1 MNDQSPQNRGAK
13 RFTISPAAKAMIAFV
28 VVTALLIIAF
38 WPRSTAVPQQSAPG
52 ATQGVTDEQIDD
64 ETLAKARADAA
75 LPPCP
80 SSDAPVA
87 ADAALRGATAVC
99 LADGQRIDLGQA
111 TAGRPLV
118 INMWAVWCLPCRKE
132 LPFFDQLYRQ
142 AGDQLDVLL
151 VHAIDG
157 ANKPYALLQFLAEVG
172 VHVPTV
178 ADVDGE
184 VAKGLRA
191 PRVYPST
198 ILVRADGTV
207 AAAEPRVFTSYD
219 DLAAVVQ
226 SELGIDVSGGAS

>member
-1 MNDQSPQNRGAK
+1 MK
-13 RFTISPAAKAMIAFV
+13 RFWRRVTTPAAKAMIAFV
-28 VVTALLIIAF
+28 VVTVLLIIAF
-38 WPRSTAVPQQSAPG
+38 WPRGTAVPPQSAP
-52 ATQGVTDEQIDD
+52 ASTQGITDEPVDD
-64 ETLAKARADAA
+64 ATLARARTEAA

-80 SSDAPVA
+80 RSGQPVPVGA
-87 ADAALRGATAVC
+87 ALADASAVC
-99 LADGQRIDLGQA
+99 LADGQRIDLGAA
-111 TAGRPLV
+111 TAGRPVV

-132 LPFFDQLYRQ
+132 LPLFDELYRR

-157 ANKPYALLQFLAEVG
+157 AAKPYALLQFLTEVG
-172 VHVPTV
+172 VRVPTV

-184 VAKGLRA
+184 VARGLRT

-198 ILVRADGTV
+198 VLIRADGTV
-207 AAAEPRVFTSYD
+207 AAVEPRVFTSYD